1 MTRTKIEYHKG
12 MCKIAKKYN
21 NPNNKTLMQI
31 QHEYAKTLGYK
42 NWEELLKG
50 EKE

>member
-1 MTRTKIEYHKG
+1 
-12 MCKIAKKYN
+12 
-21 NPNNKTLMQI
+21 MQI

-50 EKE
+50 EKEWN